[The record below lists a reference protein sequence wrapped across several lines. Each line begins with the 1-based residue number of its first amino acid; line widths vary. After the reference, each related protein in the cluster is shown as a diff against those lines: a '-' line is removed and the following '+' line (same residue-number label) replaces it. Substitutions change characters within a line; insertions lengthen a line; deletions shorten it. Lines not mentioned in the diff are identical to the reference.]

1 MNCTAYP
8 LISVIIP
15 VYNLENYIA
24 KCIESVQNQ
33 TYGNIEIVLVNDG
46 STDNSE
52 EVCSKYVQNDERII
66 YLTKENGGPSSA
78 RNKGI
83 EIAKGE
89 YIFFVDGDDYL
100 APDTLEKL
108 YTRIVTD
115 HSELA
120 LCGVTRVGRE
130 NRILKTFEPSND
142 VITGFQA
149 LKMAYGEDNGV
160 LFCSMIANKLYNY
173 SLFAHIR
180 FPNGKFHEDEATVYK
195 LLDQCSLISLVSEP
209 FYYYFDRE
217 NSTMNEPYSVK
228 QLDGIEASYQRYFYY
243 KEKGGQYKQ
252 LLVPEGDG
260 FAPLFFQSKQRF
272 TPTTREEKERV
283 KEINRMAREICFDNF
298 SHWSL
303 PRKIKLLTPGL
314 YMWVSKVKDSI
325 DKNEKKA

>member
-24 KCIESVQNQ
+24 KCIESAQNQ
-33 TYGNIEIVLVNDG
+33 TYDNIEIVLVNDG

-89 YIFFVDGDDYL
+89 YFFFVDGDDYL

-120 LCGVTRVGRE
+120 LCGVTRVGRD
-130 NRILKTFEPSND
+130 NRILKTSEPKND

-160 LFCSMIANKLYNY
+160 LFCSMIVNKLYHH
-173 SLFAHIR
+173 SLFAQIR

-195 LLDQCSLISLVSEP
+195 LLDECSLISLVSEP
-209 FYYYFDRE
+209 FYYYLDRE
-217 NSTMNEPYSVK
+217 NSTMNKPYSVR
-228 QLDGIEASYQRYFYY
+228 QLDGIEASYQRYFYF

-252 LLVPEGDG
+252 LLIPEGDG
-260 FAPLFFQSKQRF
+260 FTPLFFQSKQRF
-272 TPTTREEKERV
+272 RPHSDKERERV
-283 KEINRMAREICFDNF
+283 REVDKMARKICFDGF
-298 SHWSL
+298 WQWSWMRRL
-303 PRKIKLLTPGL
+303 KLLAPGL
-314 YMWVSKVKDSI
+314 YIALGTV
-325 DKNEKKA
+325 KKAFLNSHLVS

>member
-1 MNCTAYP
+1 MNCIAYP

-15 VYNLENYIA
+15 IYNLENYIA
-24 KCIESVQNQ
+24 KCIESVISQ

-52 EVCSKYVQNDERII
+52 EVCSRYVQNDERII

-100 APDTLEKL
+100 ASDTLEKL
-108 YTRIVTD
+108 YTRIVAD

-120 LCGVTRVGRE
+120 LCGVTRVGRD
-130 NRILKTFEPSND
+130 NRILKTFEPPND

-149 LKMAYGEDNGV
+149 LKMAYREDNGV
-160 LFCSMIANKLYNY
+160 LFCSIIVNKLYQRA
-173 SLFAHIR
+173 LFEHIR
-180 FPNGKFHEDEATVYK
+180 FPEGKFHEDEGTVYK
-195 LLDQCSLISLVSEP
+195 LLDQCSAISLVSEP
-209 FYYYFDRE
+209 FYYYLDRE
-217 NSTMNEPYSVK
+217 NSTMNLPYSVK

-243 KEKGGQYKQ
+243 KKKGGQYKQ
-252 LLVPEGDG
+252 LLAPEGDG
-260 FAPLFFQSKQRF
+260 FAPLYYRSKQCF
-272 TPTTREEKERV
+272 TPVSEKEKERV

-298 SHWSL
+298 RHWSF
-303 PRKIKLLTPGL
+303 PRIIKLLTPDL
-314 YMWVSKVKDSI
+314 YMWFSKIKRQF
-325 DKNEKKA
+325 